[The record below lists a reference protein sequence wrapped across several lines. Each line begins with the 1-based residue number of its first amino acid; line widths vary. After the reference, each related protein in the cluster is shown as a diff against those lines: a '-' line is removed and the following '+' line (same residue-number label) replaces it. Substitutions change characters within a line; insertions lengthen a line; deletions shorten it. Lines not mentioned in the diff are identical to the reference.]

1 MAQLRAKQ
9 IWNTAL
15 FSAVFLVCIDRFL
28 KAVSI
33 LYWQEFPQHIFN
45 SFSLVF
51 IKNSFIA
58 FSLNTFFQPLLFII
72 PAITFLLF
80 YFIYL
85 LKNQRLIEAS
95 ALFFILGGAFSNVYD
110 RLLYGFVIDYFDL
123 KYFTIFNVADV
134 MICGGVIFLII
145 YYFKKNNKNI
155 VS

>member
-15 FSAVFLVCIDRFL
+15 ISAVFLVCIDRFL

-33 LYWQEFPQHIFN
+33 IYWQEYPQHILN
-45 SFSLVF
+45 GLSLVF

-80 YFIYL
+80 YFFYL
-85 LKNQRLIEAS
+85 LKNQRLLEAS

-110 RLLYGFVIDYFDL
+110 RLFYGYVIDYFDL